1 MPEPNSANNACNSC
15 LDDIN
20 WEDEIKYDPG
30 LRKQIDKY
38 HPNLRERVRRK
49 YLENGPCQPRTFAFP
64 MTSSRR
70 FVPEWFDE
78 FGSWFEYS
86 ESKNRAYCFF
96 CFLFREKKDGG
107 YEAFVKNGWNGF
119 HRKERLKLHVGDV
132 GGSHYQAMKKCD
144 DLLQKRQHID
154 VAFHSVRETGK
165 RDYLTRLNGSID
177 VARMLVKLGLPFRGH
192 DESKESYNRGNFR
205 EFRDYTAEQ
214 NPSLRKAIG
223 TKKNQI
229 TVFWL
234 LLKYRGIL

>member
-1 MPEPNSANNACNSC
+1 MQKRGTETTGWLCGAAQFPEMAMRYHTVPHGQAVGTMRYDSSTMRDYIGA
-15 LDDIN
+15 LP
-20 WEDEIKYDPG
+20 EDEITYDPG
-30 LRKQIDKY
+30 LRKQIDEY

-64 MTSSRR
+64 MTSSR
-70 FVPEWFDE
+70 
-78 FGSWFEYS
+78 
-86 ESKNRAYCFF
+86 
-96 CFLFREKKDGG
+96 REKKDGG

-154 VAFHSVRETGK
+154 VAFHSVRETCK

-177 VARMLVKLGLPFRGH
+177 VARMLVKLGLPFLGY
-192 DESKESYNRGNFR
+192 DESKESNNRGNFR

-223 TKKNQI
+223 YQI
-229 TVFWL
+229 IVEDVEIM
-234 LLKYRGIL
+234 K